1 MATPYTVGDTSPALT
16 GTVSA
21 SLVGATAEVHVSR
34 PDNTII
40 THVATV
46 TDAPN
51 GGWSMALATGDLNQ
65 PGTYRVEVQVTFS
78 NGKVQTFYYD
88 ALGSYGHFTVR
99 DQIA

>member
-21 SLVGATAEVHVSR
+21 SL
-34 PDNTII
+34 
-40 THVATV
+40 
-46 TDAPN
+46 
-51 GGWSMALATGDLNQ
+51 
-65 PGTYRVEVQVTFS
+65 VTFS